1 MARTYEELL
10 KDTDFMEKVFA
21 EIGKLEG
28 IISKSEGLSIA
39 EMNLSV
45 ADKALVDAVDLTVR
59 NMFKMAGC
67 EENLSI
73 CSLQNL
79 IDLYGEVYDNVKY
92 LDDDQIDQVAAGLNA
107 FKDPEYRKALK
118 NELYDMA
125 DLL

>member
-1 MARTYEELL
+1 MTRTYEELL

-28 IISKSEGLSIA
+28 IISKNEGLSIA
-39 EMNLSV
+39 DMNLSV
-45 ADKALVDAVDLTVR
+45 ADKSLVDAVDLTVR

-73 CSLQNL
+73 STLQDL
-79 IDLYGEVYDNVKY
+79 VDLYGEVYDNVKY
-92 LDDDQIDQVAAGLNA
+92 LDDEQIDQVAAGLDA
-107 FKDPEYRKALK
+107 FKDPGFRKELK
-118 NELYDMA
+118 NELYGMA